1 MSVKIIV
8 DSTADVK
15 DAVKQRLRIV
25 PLTVHFGGEMFVNGT
40 YAGSGAI
47 AVAFF
52 RRK

>member
-8 DSTADVK
+8 DSAADLK
-15 DAVKQRLRIV
+15 AAAMQRLRIV

>member
-8 DSTADVK
+8 DSTVDVK
-15 DAVKQRLRIV
+15 DAVKQRLSVV

-40 YAGSGAI
+40 YDGSGAI

>member
-8 DSTADVK
+8 DSAADLK
-15 DAVKQRLRIV
+15 AAVMQRLSVV
-25 PLTVHFGGEMFVNGT
+25 PLTVHFGGEEFVNVT
-40 YAGSGAI
+40 HAGPGAI